1 MSIKNC
7 PECGKIFN
15 FVRTNLCPE
24 CQEKEE
30 QIFRVIRNYISQHP
44 GVSVIDV
51 SRETGISEDKVL
63 RFLRQGRLSIS
74 GEKHIKLECELCGRF
89 VSGGRYC
96 PACQKK
102 LTAGLKK
109 IVEEENRK
117 ALEKRRADNS
127 EGSSKGIQM
136 HTANL
141 WQNKRKNK

>member
-15 FVRTNLCPE
+15 FVRTNLCLE

-30 QIFRVIRNYISQHP
+30 QTFRVIREYISQHP
-44 GVSVIDV
+44 GVSAIDV
-51 SRETGISEDKVL
+51 SRDTGISEEKIL
-63 RFLRQGRLSIS
+63 HFLRQGRLSIG
-74 GEKHIKLECELCGRF
+74 GEKQIKLECELCGRF

-96 PACQKK
+96 PACQEK

-109 IVEEENRK
+109 IVREEKQK
-117 ALEKRRADNS
+117 ALEKKQATDS
-127 EGSSKGIQM
+127 GGQSKGTTQM

-141 WQNKRKNK
+141 WQKRNK